1 MKRLFIISLLFLSV
15 GLSQQKW
22 NMEFMRE
29 YGGVTYAPN
38 SDKPYTGSVFSLD
51 SLGTKKEEGKYRN
64 GLKDGRWTYYTTV
77 GNGKY
82 EITYKAGIY
91 TLAVFTDKL
100 GTDYTGSPIT
110 DEPEQDGTFLYQD
123 EDKYDFS
130 KYPMGF
136 GTFKDGKP
144 DGLMTGWYPHGQKW
158 REETFKDGQKDGLW
172 IEWHENGQKRLEGN
186 YKDGKQD
193 GLWTYWYENGPKKE
207 EGTWKDGKQDGK
219 HTQWDEKGIKTVI
232 DYDNSI
238 CIRTKFGEIVVVL
251 FYDVAPKHVESFKLH
266 VQNGYFDNS
275 IFHRVIPGFVIQGGD
290 PNSKS
295 EDRTMH
301 GMGGHAAKYFGIG
314 NEADSTSWMLPAEF
328 NDSLHTRG
336 ILSMA
341 RAQDPNSGGSQ
352 FFVCVADVP
361 QLDHQYTVFGRVVQ
375 GMEFVDMIV
384 NSPRDGRDNPH
395 ERIEMQINICGEN
408 LLE

>member
-1 MKRLFIISLLFLSV
+1 MISSCMQPITKL
-15 GLSQQKW
+15 GLSYGAFLRPGGI
-22 NMEFMRE
+22 EFKI
-29 YGGVTYAPN
+29 YAPN

-110 DEPEQDGTFLYQD
+110 DEDEDEDEQDGTFLYQD

-186 YKDGKQD
+186 YKDGEEDGLVIQWYENGQKEYEAKFKDGKEDGLRTHWYENGQKKKEGNIKDEKADGLVTDWYKNGQKEEEGTYKDGKKDGLYTWWYENGQKKEEGTFKDDKQD
-193 GLWTYWYENGPKKE
+193 GLWIRWNS
-207 EGTWKDGKQDGK
+207 DGVKM
-219 HTQWDEKGIKTVI
+219 TRE
-232 DYDNSI
+232 
-238 CIRTKFGEIVVVL
+238 
-251 FYDVAPKHVESFKLH
+251 VE
-266 VQNGYFDNS
+266 V
-275 IFHRVIPGFVIQGGD
+275 
-290 PNSKS
+290 
-295 EDRTMH
+295 
-301 GMGGHAAKYFGIG
+301 
-314 NEADSTSWMLPAEF
+314 
-328 NDSLHTRG
+328 
-336 ILSMA
+336 
-341 RAQDPNSGGSQ
+341 
-352 FFVCVADVP
+352 
-361 QLDHQYTVFGRVVQ
+361 
-375 GMEFVDMIV
+375 
-384 NSPRDGRDNPH
+384 
-395 ERIEMQINICGEN
+395 
-408 LLE
+408 